1 MEYLNLKYP
10 KLVEVITIGHSYE
23 GQPIKM
29 VKISNGR
36 NKKNGSKSAVWIDAG
51 EFRFSC
57 YVPHRKNLFTSR
69 KKKERGR
76 RRIREKLYRH
86 SYVVQIFFESWRI
99 WSLTTRKRLLYY
111 YSRWLFRGFMFKR
124 RYILRIINV
133 EILPRDCTHEAISS
147 LEFISFLKEMIV
159 SCVRLKFQDQE
170 DRILGS

>member
-51 EFRFSC
+51 EFRFSY

-69 KKKERGR
+69 KKKKKEEEEEYVKNYTDIRTWFKFSSNRGAFG
-76 RRIREKLYRH
+76 L
-86 SYVVQIFFESWRI
+86 
-99 WSLTTRKRLLYY
+99 
-111 YSRWLFRGFMFKR
+111 
-124 RYILRIINV
+124 
-133 EILPRDCTHEAISS
+133 
-147 LEFISFLKEMIV
+147 
-159 SCVRLKFQDQE
+159 
-170 DRILGS
+170 